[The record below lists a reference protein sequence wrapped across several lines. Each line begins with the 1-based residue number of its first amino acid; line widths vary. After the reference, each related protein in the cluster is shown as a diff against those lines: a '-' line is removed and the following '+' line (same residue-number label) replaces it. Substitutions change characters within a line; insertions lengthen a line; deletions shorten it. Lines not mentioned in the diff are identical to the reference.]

1 MDGIHLVLLLS
12 KFQALDLKTLK
23 SQMNVIFL
31 HLLNEVSVHFLD
43 ALLMFCYEIHLL
55 VEAAINLL

>member
-43 ALLMFCYEIHLL
+43 ALLMF
-55 VEAAINLL
+55 